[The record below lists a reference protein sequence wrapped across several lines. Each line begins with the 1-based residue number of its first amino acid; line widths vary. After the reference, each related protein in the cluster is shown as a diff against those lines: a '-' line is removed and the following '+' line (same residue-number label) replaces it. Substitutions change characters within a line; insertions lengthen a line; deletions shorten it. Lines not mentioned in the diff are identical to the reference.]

1 MMNRIK
7 SCIEC
12 IYDKQK
18 QISSD
23 EEYLKE
29 IKKII
34 DSRDENDKPPYLVYL
49 FNQVYEKH
57 FGKRPSFKEIKKQY
71 NNLVLSM
78 ECDLKEKINSSNNP
92 VSTAF
97 MYARIGNY
105 IDFGAM
111 NNVDKDAFLSL
122 FDKAEISKKD
132 KGTLDSFIKQCS
144 SAKNFLLLADNCG
157 EIVLDKLFIEQ
168 LKNHFK
174 NLNVTVMV
182 RGGEASNDATVED
195 AEQAGLDKIADI
207 ITNGYPIAGTIYNLL
222 PSISRKAFD
231 DADVI
236 LSKGQGNY
244 ECLYGQGFHIFYS
257 FLCKCDHFT
266 NQFKVPKFT
275 GIFTEEK

>member
-18 QISSD
+18 QISRD
-23 EEYLKE
+23 EAYLKE

-57 FGKRPSFKEIKKQY
+57 FGERPSFKEIKKQY
-71 NNLVLSM
+71 NNLLS
-78 ECDLKEKINSSNNP
+78 
-92 VSTAF
+92 
-97 MYARIGNY
+97 
-105 IDFGAM
+105 
-111 NNVDKDAFLSL
+111 
-122 FDKAEISKKD
+122 
-132 KGTLDSFIKQCS
+132 
-144 SAKNFLLLADNCG
+144 
-157 EIVLDKLFIEQ
+157 
-168 LKNHFK
+168 
-174 NLNVTVMV
+174 
-182 RGGEASNDATVED
+182 
-195 AEQAGLDKIADI
+195 
-207 ITNGYPIAGTIYNLL
+207 
-222 PSISRKAFD
+222 SISRKVFD

-244 ECLYGQGFHIFYS
+244 ECLYGLGFHIFYS

-266 NQFKVPKFT
+266 NTFKVPKFT